1 MTAIFTPALK
11 MIFLREGSDGCPGA
25 TPYDDGPELCEIRDE
40 ASEALSDGERMV
52 ARVCKDGVERVA
64 WGEFMAWPGGVTRGR
79 LLYQQV
85 IQRPSFKMVIS
96 CALQRER
103 EQRAQVWWFEYVK
116 RREDE
121 DGSFGQ
127 SGWEDR
133 KTCEAR
139 LMLAQRRRHPRGS
152 TQHTCVFG
160 ARNFETAS
168 LSATRTIPKH
178 LCSSWWLLA
187 SRIGSFI
194 AVWSTLAWACR
205 R

>member
-1 MTAIFTPALK
+1 
-11 MIFLREGSDGCPGA
+11 
-25 TPYDDGPELCEIRDE
+25 
-40 ASEALSDGERMV
+40 MV
-52 ARVCKDGVERVA
+52 ARVCKDGVERAA

-85 IQRPSFKMVIS
+85 TQRPSFKMVIS

-103 EQRAQVWWFEYVK
+103 EQRAQEWRFEYVK

-139 LMLAQRRRHPRGS
+139 LMLAQRRRLRMAPHIGNR
-152 TQHTCVFG
+152 HTCV
-160 ARNFETAS
+160 
-168 LSATRTIPKH
+168 SA
-178 LCSSWWLLA
+178 L
-187 SRIGSFI
+187 G
-194 AVWSTLAWACR
+194 
-205 R
+205 

>member
-1 MTAIFTPALK
+1 
-11 MIFLREGSDGCPGA
+11 
-25 TPYDDGPELCEIRDE
+25 
-40 ASEALSDGERMV
+40 MV
-52 ARVCKDGVERVA
+52 ARVCKDGVERAA

-85 IQRPSFKMVIS
+85 TQRPSFKMVIS

-103 EQRAQVWWFEYVK
+103 EQRAQEWWFEYVK

-139 LMLAQRRRHPRGS
+139 LMLAQRRRLRMAPHNTR
-152 TQHTCVFG
+152 VF
-160 ARNFETAS
+160 
-168 LSATRTIPKH
+168 SALGILRPP
-178 LCSSWWLLA
+178 L
-187 SRIGSFI
+187 
-194 AVWSTLAWACR
+194 CR
-205 R
+205 RPGQYQSTYTRRDGCSHRE